1 MWKGSIQNV
10 RLVHTLS
17 GKGMGPAKE
26 LLHQMDRKIFRFLL
40 SGYSFVFVSLDNK
53 KMTDEKWNN
62 NDVLFTKYDD
72 H

>member
-1 MWKGSIQNV
+1 
-10 RLVHTLS
+10 
-17 GKGMGPAKE
+17 MGPVKE

-53 KMTDEKWNN
+53 KMTDEKGTY

>member
-1 MWKGSIQNV
+1 
-10 RLVHTLS
+10 
-17 GKGMGPAKE
+17 MGPVKE

-40 SGYSFVFVSLDNK
+40 SGYSFVFVSLDK